1 MQQPIIEIILSE
13 LKVPFTPLYLRQI
26 ERELPYGASLWA
38 IGQILNRYGVDHTS
52 LRVSDKEQIRR
63 IPCPF
68 VAQASGDCVV
78 VTSVTDDEVKYRT
91 TSGAFSAPL
100 DTFKQAWTGAVMMVG
115 ASEDSVEPNL
125 TEHRRVERNNR
136 LLKAL
141 SWLGLIILFAG
152 AAVAS
157 KLSALSVTLCLVYT
171 VGAWLSVLLLKKQ
184 LNINSA
190 AADKIC
196 SLLNSAGCTDPH
208 KSAGPGP
215 RLFGIFDLSIA
226 GIAFFGVNLVATLLS
241 PNGLGGAVISIAV
254 ALALPLTLWSV
265 AYQGFKRKSWCTL
278 CLLVMGCVWFAFVVM
293 IVGGIY
299 KEISLTLPLLGAL
312 TASAAAYW
320 LIMSALRYLND
331 YYKAAEQDKKENT
344 SLRRIKF
351 DNHIWDSLLRD
362 SPEIYTVEGE
372 EASGILFGNPDSELP
387 LITIVGNPFCNP
399 CGRMHSRLEPLIEA
413 GFRIQY
419 FFTYFNPDLA
429 PVNKRIVET
438 YMTEGEQTTWKLLTD
453 WYTNG
458 HPKEHPFA
466 NPLSQEITAETA
478 KEIVDELIRH
488 DKWTANAGISA
499 TPTILIDGK
508 PLPAGYSV
516 EDLIYLYT

>member
-26 ERELPYGASLWA
+26 EREMPYGASLWA
-38 IGQILNRYGVDHTS
+38 IGQILNRYGVDHSS
-52 LRVSDKEQIRR
+52 LRVSDKEQIGR

-91 TSGAFSAPL
+91 SAGAFSAPL

-125 TEHRRVERNNR
+125 TEHRRAERHNR
-136 LLKAL
+136 LLKVL
-141 SWLGLIILFAG
+141 SCIGLIILFIG
-152 AAVAS
+152 AAFAS
-157 KLSALSVTLCLVYT
+157 KLSALSISLCLVYT
-171 VGAWLSVLLLKKQ
+171 VGTWLSVLLLKKQ
-184 LNINSA
+184 LNIGST

-196 SLLNSAGCTDPH
+196 SLLNSAGCTDSH
-208 KSAGPGP
+208 KSAAPGP

-241 PNGLGGAVISIAV
+241 PQGLGAAASFAI

-265 AYQGFKRKSWCTL
+265 AYQWVKRKAWCAL
-278 CLLVMGCVWFAFVVM
+278 CLLVMGCVWVAFAIM
-293 IVGGIY
+293 IFGGIY
-299 KEISLTLPLLGAL
+299 QKVSLTLPLLGAL
-312 TASAAAYW
+312 AALAAAYW
-320 LIMSALRYLND
+320 LIMSALRYLCD
-331 YYKAAEQDKKENT
+331 YYKAAERDKKENT
-344 SLRRIKF
+344 SLRQIKF
-351 DNHIWDSLLRD
+351 DSHIWDSLLRD
-362 SPEIYTVEGE
+362 SAETYPVNGE
-372 EASGILFGNPDSELP
+372 EASGISFGNPDSELP

-399 CGRMHSRLEPLIEA
+399 CGRMHSRLEPLIDA

-419 FFTYFNPDLA
+419 FFTYFNHDLA

-438 YMTEGEQTTWKLLTD
+438 YKTEGEHATWKLLTD

-466 NPLSQEITAETA
+466 NPPSQEIPANIG

-488 DKWTANAGISA
+488 DNWTTKAGISA

-508 PLPAGYSV
+508 PLPAGYTV

>member
-1 MQQPIIEIILSE
+1 MPQPIIEIILSE
-13 LKVPFTPLYLRQI
+13 LKVPFTPLYLRQV
-26 ERELPYGASLWA
+26 EREMPYGASLWA

-52 LRVSDKEQIRR
+52 LRVSNKEQIGR

-68 VAQASGDCVV
+68 TAQASGDCVV

-91 TSGAFSAPL
+91 SSGAFSAPL
-100 DTFKQAWTGAVMMVG
+100 DTFKQAWTGTVMIVK
-115 ASEDSVEPNL
+115 ASESSSEPNL
-125 TEHRRVERNNR
+125 KDHRREERSNR
-136 LLKAL
+136 LQTVL
-141 SWLGLIILFAG
+141 SSLGLIVLLVG
-152 AAVAS
+152 AAVAGR
-157 KLSALSVTLCLVYT
+157 LSALSISLGLVYILGT
-171 VGAWLSVLLLKKQ
+171 WLSVLLLKKQ
-184 LNINSA
+184 LNINST

-208 KSAGPGP
+208 KSPGPGP
-215 RLFGIFDLSIA
+215 LLFGIFDLSIA

-241 PNGLGGAVISIAV
+241 PQGLGGAVSIAV

-265 AYQGFKRKSWCTL
+265 AYQGFKRKSWCAL
-278 CLLVMGCVWFAFVVM
+278 CLLVMVCVWVAFVVM

-299 KEISLTLPLLGAL
+299 RDVILTLPLLGAL
-312 TASAAAYW
+312 AALAAAYW
-320 LIMSALRYLND
+320 LIMSTLRYLSD
-331 YYKAAEQDKKENT
+331 YYTAAEKNKKENT
-344 SLRRIKF
+344 SLRQIKF
-351 DNHIWDSLLRD
+351 DSHIWDSLMRD
-362 SPEIYTVEGE
+362 SPETYPVEGE
-372 EASGILFGNPDSELP
+372 ETSSIFFGNPDSELP

-399 CGRMHSRLEPLIEA
+399 CGRMHSRLEPLIDA

-438 YMTEGEQTTWKLLTD
+438 YMTEGEQATWRLLTD

-466 NPLSQEITAETA
+466 NPPEQEIPAETTQ
-478 KEIVDELIRH
+478 EIIDELIRH
-488 DKWTANAGISA
+488 DKWTAKAGISA
-499 TPTILIDGK
+499 TPTVLIDGK
-508 PLPAGYSV
+508 PLPAGYTV

>member
-26 ERELPYGASLWA
+26 EREIPYGASLWA
-38 IGQILNRYGVDHTS
+38 IGQILNRYNVDHTS
-52 LRVSDKEQIRR
+52 LRVSNKEQIGR

-78 VTSVTDDEVKYRT
+78 VTSVTDEEVKYRT
-91 TSGAFSAPL
+91 SSGIFSAPL
-100 DTFKQAWTGAVMMVG
+100 DTFKQAWTGAVMIVE
-115 ASEDSVEPNL
+115 ASEASSEPKL
-125 TEHRRVERNNR
+125 KDHRREERNNR
-136 LLKAL
+136 LQTVL
-141 SWLGLIILFAG
+141 SYLGLIVLLVG
-152 AAVAS
+152 AAVAGR
-157 KLSALSVTLCLVYT
+157 LSALSISLGLVYILGT
-171 VGAWLSVLLLKKQ
+171 WLSVLLLKKQ

-226 GIAFFGVNLVATLLS
+226 GIAFFGVNLFATLLC
-241 PNGLGGAVISIAV
+241 PQVLGTAVSLAV

-265 AYQGFKRKSWCTL
+265 AYQGFKRKAWCTL
-278 CLLVMGCVWFAFVVM
+278 CLLVMGCVWVAFAIM

-299 KEISLTLPLLGAL
+299 QEISLTLPLLGAL
-312 TASAAAYW
+312 AALAAAYW
-320 LIMSALRYLND
+320 LIMSVLRYLCD
-331 YYKAAEQDKKENT
+331 YYKAAERDKKENT

-362 SPEIYTVEGE
+362 SPETYTVEGE

-399 CGRMHSRLEPLIEA
+399 CGRMHSRLEPLIDA

-438 YMTEGEQTTWKLLTD
+438 YKTEGEQATWKLLTE

-458 HPKEHPFA
+458 HLKEHPFA

-488 DKWTANAGISA
+488 DKWTANAGISS
-499 TPTILIDGK
+499 TPTILIEGK
-508 PLPAGYSV
+508 PLPAGYTV